1 MAVFRYII
9 KDAKGARLEGTLKA
23 MTMDDAIEKL
33 IKEGNTIISV
43 KSTEEGAFKG
53 KLSLFDKLLL
63 TLYKI
68 KTGVSLKTLVF
79 FTRQL
84 ATMFSAGLTLEKSI
98 TNLEK
103 EEKKKKFRKVLRQL
117 SDDIRKGFSM
127 SEAMEQHPGVFNPLY
142 ISLVKAGEVSG
153 TLHTVLD
160 ELSEYLE
167 KIADTRR
174 KVLSA
179 LSYPIFIICF
189 LIIVVWGLFYYI
201 IPMFKSVY
209 ESFNAD
215 LPGPT
220 IIAIDISDFI
230 RHNVIYSFLIVIAVV
245 VAIFLFYLSDK
256 GRYLIDSINLKIPV
270 IGSLLFNSIMNKF
283 SRTFSIL
290 MYSGVPIMESMELVE
305 NVVQNA
311 KIEIAVR
318 RARVMV
324 KEGYSVAGAFKKT
337 NIFPPTLLQLIST
350 GEETGD
356 MDSLL
361 GKAADFYGKLVDS
374 VIDRLS
380 SLIEPLLIIL
390 LAGVVGTIIIIT
402 YLPVFNL
409 GMAISSGVK

>member
-23 MTMDDAIEKL
+23 MTMDEAIEKL
-33 IKEGNTIISV
+33 IKEGSTIISV
-43 KSTEEGAFKG
+43 KSAEEGAFKG

-63 TLYKI
+63 TFYKI
-68 KTGVSLKTLVF
+68 RTGVGLKTLVF

-103 EEKKKKFRKVLRQL
+103 EEKKKKFRKVLIKL
-117 SDDIRKGFSM
+117 SEDIRKGFSM

-189 LIIVVWGLFYYI
+189 LVIVVWGLFYYI
-201 IPMFKSVY
+201 IPMFASVY
-209 ESFNAD
+209 ANFNAD

-220 IIAIDISDFI
+220 LVAIAISDFV
-230 RHNVIYSFLIVIAVV
+230 RHNVLYTFLIIIAV
-245 VAIFLFYLSDK
+245 AASIFLFYLSDK
-256 GRYLIDSINLKIPV
+256 GRYFMDSINLKIPV
-270 IGSLLFNSIMNKF
+270 IGSLLYNSIMNKF

-311 KIEIAVR
+311 KIEGAVR

-337 NIFPPTLLQLIST
+337 GVFPPTLLQLIST

-409 GMAISSGVK
+409 GMAISSGTR